1 MSLCAISMT
10 LVPKK
15 DKTQRMCINCHAIN
29 NIIVK
34 YKYIILILNDMLYE
48 LDGSCVY
55 FKINLKNRYYQIR
68 MKEENECKT
77 VFKTKYGLYA

>member
-1 MSLCAISMT
+1 MSFCAISMT

-15 DKTQRMCINCHAIN
+15 DNTQRMCINCHAIN
-29 NIIVK
+29 NITVK

-77 VFKTKYGLYA
+77 VFKIKYDLYA